1 MVSVKRFTH
10 DEPALFKA
18 MAEFVRLFAR
28 VDDPVLAVSARE
40 KTVEAR
46 IAWTLLGTALFQD
59 VSYPEFVT
67 LLLALN
73 EKFPGEKL
81 WTLPVPKAQEIEA
94 CVESAFGC
102 RTWSMFENV
111 AGIFWSVGLFV
122 RRHQNLTEWL
132 KSRTPEEIWRDL
144 GEIYFMGK
152 GNPRPKVC
160 AAIYRLLAPAPVGL
174 SLDSAAEAMPKTSLQ
189 PVKMPLLPLT
199 MGARRFLSI
208 LGPAN
213 DGFADLEPAQK
224 QKLATDMYVALV
236 QHLME
241 TSENVEVKKSKVD
254 ALTAY
259 VAAHSLQFYLED
271 GSDGFICRHFTDHC
285 RKCPLREFCSYAE

>member
-1 MVSVKRFTH
+1 MVSVKRFIH

-18 MAEFVRLFAR
+18 TAEFVRLFAR
-28 VDDPVLAVSARE
+28 IEDPVLTVAKLE
-40 KTVEAR
+40 KGANER
-46 IAWTLLGTALFQD
+46 IAWTLFGTALFQD

-67 LLLALN
+67 LLQALN
-73 EKFPGEKL
+73 EKFPSEKL
-81 WTLPVPKAQEIEA
+81 WTLPVPKAQDIEA

-122 RRHQNLTEWL
+122 RRHGNLQEW
-132 KSRTPEEIWRDL
+132 PEEIWCDL

-174 SLDSAAEAMPKTSLQ
+174 SLDCAPSPKW
-189 PVKMPLLPLT
+189 PPLPLV
-199 MGARRFLSI
+199 MGARRYLSI
-208 LGPAN
+208 LGPAS

-224 QKLATDMYVALV
+224 QKLATDMCVALV

-241 TSENVEVKKSKVD
+241 QSENAEVKKSKVD

-271 GSDGFICRHFTDHC
+271 GTDGFICRHSTDHC
-285 RKCPLREFCSYAE
+285 RKCPLREYCSYAE

>member
-1 MVSVKRFTH
+1 MVSVKRFIH

-18 MAEFVRLFAR
+18 TAEFVRLFAR
-28 VDDPVLAVSARE
+28 IDDPVLMVARQE
-40 KTVEAR
+40 KGANER

-59 VSYPEFVT
+59 VSYPEFKT
-67 LLLALN
+67 LLQALN
-73 EKFPGEKL
+73 EKFPGEEL
-81 WTLPVPKAQEIEA
+81 WTLPVPKAQNIEA
-94 CVESAFGC
+94 CVESVFGC

-122 RRHQNLTEWL
+122 RRHGNLREWL
-132 KSRTPEEIWRDL
+132 KSRTPEELWRDL

-174 SLDSAAEAMPKTSLQ
+174 SLDCAPSPKW
-189 PVKMPLLPLT
+189 PPLPLT
-199 MGARRFLSI
+199 MGARRYLSI
-208 LGPAN
+208 LGPAS
-213 DGFADLEPAQK
+213 DGFADLEPLQK

-241 TSENVEVKKSKVD
+241 CSDNAEVKTSKVD
-254 ALTAY
+254 ALSAY
-259 VAAHSLQFYLED
+259 VAAHGLQFYLED
-271 GSDGFICRHFTDHC
+271 GTDGFVCRISTDHC
-285 RKCPLREFCSYAE
+285 RKCPLREYCSYAE

>member
-1 MVSVKRFTH
+1 MVSVKRFIH
-10 DEPALFKA
+10 DEPAVFKA
-18 MAEFVRLFAR
+18 TAEFVRLFAR
-28 VDDPVLAVSARE
+28 MEDPVLAVAARE
-40 KTVEAR
+40 KTIEAR
-46 IAWTLLGTALFQD
+46 IAWTLLGTVLFQD
-59 VSYPEFVT
+59 VSYPEFVA
-67 LLLALN
+67 LLQALN
-73 EKFPGEKL
+73 EKLPGEKL

-122 RRHQNLTEWL
+122 RRHLDLAGWL
-132 KSRTPEEIWRDL
+132 RSRTPEEIWRDL

-174 SLDSAAEAMPKTSLQ
+174 SLDSAPS
-189 PVKMPLLPLT
+189 PKMPLLPLT
-199 MGARRFLSI
+199 MGVRRYLSI
-208 LGPAN
+208 LGPAS

-241 TSENVEVKKSKVD
+241 QSENAEVKKSKVD

-271 GSDGFICRHFTDHC
+271 GADGFICRHFTDHC
-285 RKCPLREFCSYAE
+285 RKCPLREYCSYAE

>member
-1 MVSVKRFTH
+1 MVSVKRFIH

-18 MAEFVRLFAR
+18 TAEFVRLLAR
-28 VDDPVLAVSARE
+28 IEDPVLAVAARE

-67 LLLALN
+67 LLQALN

-81 WTLPVPKAQEIEA
+81 WTLPVPKAQDIES

-122 RRHQNLTEWL
+122 RRHGNLQEWL

-174 SLDSAAEAMPKTSLQ
+174 SLDCAPSPKW
-189 PVKMPLLPLT
+189 PPLPLT
-199 MGARRFLSI
+199 MGARRYLSI
-208 LGPAN
+208 LGPAS

-241 TSENVEVKKSKVD
+241 QSENAEVKKSKVD

-271 GSDGFICRHFTDHC
+271 GTDGFICRLSTDHC
-285 RKCPLREFCSYAE
+285 RKCPLREYCSFAE

>member
-1 MVSVKRFTH
+1 MVSVKRFIL

-18 MAEFVRLFAR
+18 TAEFVRLFAR
-28 VDDPVLAVSARE
+28 IDDPVLAVAIRE
-40 KTVEAR
+40 KTIEAR
-46 IAWTLLGTALFQD
+46 IAWTLFGTALFQD

-67 LLLALN
+67 LLRTLN

-81 WTLPVPKAQEIEA
+81 WTLPVPKAQDIED
-94 CVESAFGC
+94 CVETAFGC
-102 RTWSMFENV
+102 RSWSLFENV

-122 RRHQNLTEWL
+122 RRHLDLRGWL

-174 SLDSAAEAMPKTSLQ
+174 GLDCAPSPKW
-189 PVKMPLLPLT
+189 PPLPLT
-199 MGARRFLSI
+199 MGARRYLSI
-208 LGPAN
+208 LGPAS
-213 DGFADLEPAQK
+213 DGFADLEPSQK
-224 QKLATDMYVALV
+224 QTLATDMYVALV
-236 QHLME
+236 QYLME
-241 TSENVEVKKSKVD
+241 QSENAEVKKSKVD

-271 GSDGFICRHFTDHC
+271 GTEGFICRLSTDHC

>member
-1 MVSVKRFTH
+1 MVSVKRFIH

-18 MAEFVRLFAR
+18 TAEFVRLFAR
-28 VDDPVLAVSARE
+28 IDDPVLTVAKQE
-40 KTVEAR
+40 KGVNER

-67 LLLALN
+67 LLQALN

-81 WTLPVPKAQEIEA
+81 WTLPVPKAQDIES
-94 CVESAFGC
+94 CVESAFGG
-102 RTWSMFENV
+102 RTWSMLENV

-122 RRHQNLTEWL
+122 RRHGNLQEWL
-132 KSRTPEEIWRDL
+132 WSRTPEEIWRDL

-174 SLDSAAEAMPKTSLQ
+174 SLDCAPSPKW
-189 PVKMPLLPLT
+189 PPLPLT
-199 MGARRFLSI
+199 MGARRYLSI
-208 LGPAN
+208 LGPAS

-241 TSENVEVKKSKVD
+241 QSENAEVKKSKVD

-271 GSDGFICRHFTDHC
+271 GTDGFICRLSTDHC
-285 RKCPLREFCSYAE
+285 RKCPLREYCSFAE

>member
-1 MVSVKRFTH
+1 MVSVKRFIH

-18 MAEFVRLFAR
+18 TADFVRLFAR
-28 VDDPVLAVSARE
+28 IDDPVLTVAKQE
-40 KTVEAR
+40 KGVNER

-59 VSYPEFVT
+59 VSYPELVT
-67 LLLALN
+67 LLLLLN
-73 EKFPGEKL
+73 EKIPGEKL
-81 WTLPVPKAQEIEA
+81 WTLPVPKAQDIEA

-122 RRHQNLTEWL
+122 RRHGNLQEWL
-132 KSRTPEEIWRDL
+132 NSRTPEEIWRDL

-174 SLDSAAEAMPKTSLQ
+174 SLDCMPSPKW
-189 PVKMPLLPLT
+189 PLLPLT
-199 MGARRFLSI
+199 MGARRYLSI
-208 LGPAN
+208 LGPASE
-213 DGFADLEPAQK
+213 GFADLEPAQK
-224 QKLATDMYVALV
+224 QKLATDLYVSLV

-241 TSENVEVKKSKVD
+241 QSENAEVKKSKVD

-271 GSDGFICRHFTDHC
+271 GTDGFICRHSTDHC
-285 RKCPLREFCSYAE
+285 RKCPLREYCRYAE

>member
-1 MVSVKRFTH
+1 MVSVKRFIH

-18 MAEFVRLFAR
+18 TAEFVRLFAR
-28 VDDPVLAVSARE
+28 IDDPVLAVAKLE
-40 KTVEAR
+40 KGVNER

-59 VSYPEFVT
+59 VSYPEFVG
-67 LLLALN
+67 LLRALN

-81 WTLPVPKAQEIEA
+81 WTLPVPKAQDIES

-102 RTWSMFENV
+102 RTWSLFENV

-122 RRHQNLTEWL
+122 RRHEDLQGWL
-132 KSRTPEEIWRDL
+132 KSRTPEELWRDL

-152 GNPRPKVC
+152 GNSRPKVC

-174 SLDSAAEAMPKTSLQ
+174 SLDCAPSPKW
-189 PVKMPLLPLT
+189 PPMPLT
-199 MGARRFLSI
+199 MGARRYLSI
-208 LGPAN
+208 LGPAS
-213 DGFADLEPAQK
+213 DGFADLEPLQK

-236 QHLME
+236 QRLME
-241 TSENVEVKKSKVD
+241 CSDNVEVKTSKVD

-271 GSDGFICRHFTDHC
+271 GTDGFICRTVTDRC
-285 RKCPLREFCSYAE
+285 RKCPLREYCSFAE

>member
-1 MVSVKRFTH
+1 MVSVQRFVH

-18 MAEFVRLFAR
+18 TAEFVRLFAR
-28 VDDPVLAVSARE
+28 IDDPVLTVAKQE
-40 KTVEAR
+40 KGANER

-67 LLLALN
+67 LLQTLH

-81 WTLPVPKAQEIEA
+81 WTLPVPKAQDIEA
-94 CVESAFGC
+94 CVETAFGC
-102 RTWSMFENV
+102 RSWSMFEYV

-122 RRHQNLTEWL
+122 RRHGNLQEWL
-132 KSRTPEEIWRDL
+132 KSRPPEEIWRDL

-160 AAIYRLLAPAPVGL
+160 VAIYRMLAPAPVGL
-174 SLDSAAEAMPKTSLQ
+174 SFDCAPSP
-189 PVKMPLLPLT
+189 KMPPLPLT
-199 MGARRFLSI
+199 MGARRYLSI
-208 LGPAN
+208 LGPAS

-224 QKLATDMYVALV
+224 QKLATDVYVALV
-236 QHLME
+236 QYLME
-241 TSENVEVKKSKVD
+241 QSENAEVKKSKVD

-271 GSDGFICRHFTDHC
+271 GTDGFICRHSTDHC
-285 RKCPLREFCSYAE
+285 CKCPLREYCSYAE

>member
-1 MVSVKRFTH
+1 MVSVKRFIH

-18 MAEFVRLFAR
+18 TAEFVRLFAR
-28 VDDPVLAVSARE
+28 IDDPVLAVAKLE
-40 KTVEAR
+40 KGVNER

-59 VSYPEFVT
+59 VSYPEFKT
-67 LLLALN
+67 LLRALN

-81 WTLPVPKAQEIEA
+81 WTLPVPKAQDIES

-102 RTWSMFENV
+102 RTWSLFENV

-122 RRHQNLTEWL
+122 RRHGNLQGWL
-132 KSRTPEEIWRDL
+132 KSRTPEELWRDL

-174 SLDSAAEAMPKTSLQ
+174 SLDCADGIARA
-189 PVKMPLLPLT
+189 PVKWPPLPLT
-199 MGARRFLSI
+199 MGARRYLSI
-208 LGPAN
+208 LGPAS
-213 DGFADLEPAQK
+213 DGFADLEPLQK

-241 TSENVEVKKSKVD
+241 QSENAEVKKSKVD

-271 GSDGFICRHFTDHC
+271 GTDGFICRTVTDHC
-285 RKCPLREFCSYAE
+285 RKCPLREYCSFAE

>member
-1 MVSVKRFTH
+1 MVSVKRFIH

-18 MAEFVRLFAR
+18 TAEFVRLFAR
-28 VDDPVLAVSARE
+28 IDDPVLTVAKQE
-40 KTVEAR
+40 KGANER
-46 IAWTLLGTALFQD
+46 IAWTLLGTSLFQD

-67 LLLALN
+67 LLQALN

-81 WTLPVPKAQEIEA
+81 WTLPVPKAQDIES

-122 RRHQNLTEWL
+122 RRHGDLQEWL

-160 AAIYRLLAPAPVGL
+160 AAIYRMLAPAPVGL
-174 SLDSAAEAMPKTSLQ
+174 SLDCEPSP
-189 PVKMPLLPLT
+189 KMPPLPLT
-199 MGARRFLSI
+199 MGARRYLSI
-208 LGPAN
+208 LGPAS

-236 QHLME
+236 QYLME
-241 TSENVEVKKSKVD
+241 QSENAEVKKSKVD

-271 GSDGFICRHFTDHC
+271 GADGFICRHSTDHC
-285 RKCPLREFCSYAE
+285 SKCPLREYCSYAE

>member
-1 MVSVKRFTH
+1 MVSVKRFIH

-18 MAEFVRLFAR
+18 TAEFVRLFAR
-28 VDDPVLAVSARE
+28 VDDPVLAVAIRE
-40 KTVEAR
+40 KTIEAR
-46 IAWTLLGTALFQD
+46 IAWTLFGTALFQD

-67 LLLALN
+67 LLRTLN

-81 WTLPVPKAQEIEA
+81 WTLPVPKAQDIED
-94 CVESAFGC
+94 CVETAFGC
-102 RTWSMFENV
+102 RSWSMFENV

-122 RRHQNLTEWL
+122 RRHLDLRGWL

-174 SLDSAAEAMPKTSLQ
+174 GLDCAPSPKR
-189 PVKMPLLPLT
+189 PPLPLT
-199 MGARRFLSI
+199 MGARRYLSI
-208 LGPAN
+208 LGPAS

-236 QHLME
+236 RYLME
-241 TSENVEVKKSKVD
+241 QSENAEVKKSKVD

-271 GSDGFICRHFTDHC
+271 GAECFICRQTTEHC

>member
-1 MVSVKRFTH
+1 MVSVKRFIH

-18 MAEFVRLFAR
+18 TAEFVRLFVR
-28 VDDPVLAVSARE
+28 IEDPVLTVAKQE
-40 KTVEAR
+40 KGANER

-67 LLLALN
+67 LLQALN
-73 EKFPGEKL
+73 EKFPSEKL
-81 WTLPVPKAQEIEA
+81 WTLPVPKAQDIEA

-122 RRHQNLTEWL
+122 RRHGNLQEWL

-174 SLDSAAEAMPKTSLQ
+174 LLDCAHSPKW
-189 PVKMPLLPLT
+189 PPLPLT
-199 MGARRFLSI
+199 MGARRYLSI
-208 LGPAN
+208 LGPAS

-241 TSENVEVKKSKVD
+241 QSENAEVKKSKVD

-271 GSDGFICRHFTDHC
+271 GTDGFICRHSTDHC
-285 RKCPLREFCSYAE
+285 RKCPLREYCSYAE

>member
-1 MVSVKRFTH
+1 MVSVERFIH

-18 MAEFVRLFAR
+18 TAEFVRLFAR
-28 VDDPVLAVSARE
+28 IDDPVLTVAKQE
-40 KTVEAR
+40 KGANER

-67 LLLALN
+67 FLQSLN

-81 WTLPVPKAQEIEA
+81 WTLPVPKAQDIEA
-94 CVESAFGC
+94 CIESAFGC

-122 RRHQNLTEWL
+122 RRHEDLQGWL
-132 KSRTPEEIWRDL
+132 KSRTPEELWRDL

-174 SLDSAAEAMPKTSLQ
+174 SLDCAPSPKW
-189 PVKMPLLPLT
+189 PPLPLT
-199 MGARRFLSI
+199 MGVRRYLSI
-208 LGPAN
+208 LGPAS

-224 QKLATDMYVALV
+224 QKLATDLYVALV
-236 QHLME
+236 QYLME
-241 TSENVEVKKSKVD
+241 SSADEQVRNSKVD
-254 ALTAY
+254 ALTAS
-259 VAAHSLQFYLED
+259 VASHSLQFFLED
-271 GSDGFICRHFTDHC
+271 GSDGFICRTVTDHC
-285 RKCPLREFCSYAE
+285 RKCPLREFCNYAE

>member
-1 MVSVKRFTH
+1 MVSVKRFIH

-18 MAEFVRLFAR
+18 TAEFVRLFAR
-28 VDDPVLAVSARE
+28 IDDPVLTVAKQE
-40 KTVEAR
+40 KGVNER

-59 VSYPEFVT
+59 VSYPELVT
-67 LLLALN
+67 LLLSLN

-81 WTLPVPKAQEIEA
+81 WTLPVPKAQDIEA

-122 RRHQNLTEWL
+122 RRHENLQEWL
-132 KSRTPEEIWRDL
+132 RSRTPEEIWRDL

-174 SLDSAAEAMPKTSLQ
+174 SLDSAPSPKW
-189 PVKMPLLPLT
+189 PPLPLT
-199 MGARRFLSI
+199 MGARRYLSI
-208 LGPAN
+208 LGPAS

-224 QKLATDMYVALV
+224 QKLATDLYVALV

-241 TSENVEVKKSKVD
+241 QSENAEVKNSKVD

-259 VAAHSLQFYLED
+259 VAAHGLQFYLED
-271 GSDGFICRHFTDHC
+271 GTDGFICRYSTDHC
-285 RKCPLREFCSYAE
+285 RKCPLREYCSFAE

>member
-1 MVSVKRFTH
+1 MVSVKRFVH

-18 MAEFVRLFAR
+18 TAEFVRLFAR
-28 VDDPVLAVSARE
+28 IDDPVLTVAKQE
-40 KTVEAR
+40 KGVNER
-46 IAWTLLGTALFQD
+46 IAWTLLGTSLFQD
-59 VSYPEFVT
+59 VSYPEFVM
-67 LLLALN
+67 LLQALN

-81 WTLPVPKAQEIEA
+81 WTLPVPKAQDIEA

-122 RRHQNLTEWL
+122 RRH
-132 KSRTPEEIWRDL
+132 PEEIWRDL

-174 SLDSAAEAMPKTSLQ
+174 SLDCAPSPKW
-189 PVKMPLLPLT
+189 PPLPLT
-199 MGARRFLSI
+199 MGARRYLSI
-208 LGPAN
+208 LGPAS

-241 TSENVEVKKSKVD
+241 QSENAEVKKSKVD

-271 GSDGFICRHFTDHC
+271 GTDGFICRHSTDHC
-285 RKCPLREFCSYAE
+285 RKCPLREYCSYAE

>member
-1 MVSVKRFTH
+1 
-10 DEPALFKA
+10 
-18 MAEFVRLFAR
+18 
-28 VDDPVLAVSARE
+28 
-40 KTVEAR
+40 
-46 IAWTLLGTALFQD
+46 
-59 VSYPEFVT
+59 VT
-67 LLLALN
+67 LLRTLN

-174 SLDSAAEAMPKTSLQ
+174 GLDCAPSPKW
-189 PVKMPLLPLT
+189 PPLPLT

-271 GSDGFICRHFTDHC
+271 GLDGFICRHFTDHC

>member
-1 MVSVKRFTH
+1 MVSVKRFIH

-18 MAEFVRLFAR
+18 TAEFVRLFAR
-28 VDDPVLAVSARE
+28 IDDPVLAVARQE
-40 KTVEAR
+40 KGANER

-59 VSYPEFVT
+59 VSFPEFVE
-67 LLLALN
+67 LLRALN

-81 WTLPVPKAQEIEA
+81 WTLPVPKAQDIES

-102 RTWSMFENV
+102 RTWSLFENV

-122 RRHQNLTEWL
+122 RRHENLQGWL
-132 KSRTPEEIWRDL
+132 KSRTPEELWRDL

-152 GNPRPKVC
+152 GNSRPKVC

-174 SLDSAAEAMPKTSLQ
+174 SLDCAPSPKW
-189 PVKMPLLPLT
+189 PPLPLT
-199 MGARRFLSI
+199 MGARRHLSI
-208 LGPAN
+208 LGPAS
-213 DGFADLEPAQK
+213 DGFADLEPLQK

-241 TSENVEVKKSKVD
+241 QSENAEVKKSKVD

-271 GSDGFICRHFTDHC
+271 GTDSFICRTVTDRC
-285 RKCPLREFCSYAE
+285 RKCPLREYCSYAE

>member
-1 MVSVKRFTH
+1 MVSVKRFIH

-18 MAEFVRLFAR
+18 TAEFVRLFAR
-28 VDDPVLAVSARE
+28 IEDPVFTVAKQE
-40 KTVEAR
+40 KGANER

-59 VSYPEFVT
+59 VSYPELVT
-67 LLLALN
+67 LLLLLN

-81 WTLPVPKAQEIEA
+81 WTLPVPKAQDIEA

-122 RRHQNLTEWL
+122 RRHGNLQEWL
-132 KSRTPEEIWRDL
+132 NSRTPEEIWRDL

-174 SLDSAAEAMPKTSLQ
+174 SLDCAPSPKW
-189 PVKMPLLPLT
+189 PPLPLT
-199 MGARRFLSI
+199 MGARRYLSI
-208 LGPAN
+208 LGPAS

-224 QKLATDMYVALV
+224 QKLATDLYVALV

-241 TSENVEVKKSKVD
+241 QSENAEVKNSKVD

-259 VAAHSLQFYLED
+259 VAAHGLQFYLED
-271 GSDGFICRHFTDHC
+271 GTDGFICRYSTDHC
-285 RKCPLREFCSYAE
+285 RKCPLREYCSYAE

>member
-1 MVSVKRFTH
+1 MVSVKRFIH

-18 MAEFVRLFAR
+18 TAEFVRLFAR
-28 VDDPVLAVSARE
+28 VDDPVLAVAIRE
-40 KTVEAR
+40 KTIEAR

-59 VSYPEFVT
+59 VNYAEFVT
-67 LLLALN
+67 LLRTLN

-81 WTLPVPKAQEIEA
+81 WSLPVPKAQDIEA

-102 RTWSMFENV
+102 RTWSLFENV

-122 RRHQNLTEWL
+122 RRHLDLRGWL
-132 KSRTPEEIWRDL
+132 KSRTPEELWRDL

-160 AAIYRLLAPAPVGL
+160 VAIYRLLAPAPVGL
-174 SLDSAAEAMPKTSLQ
+174 GLDCIESDSEHN
-189 PVKMPLLPLT
+189 PVKWPPLPLT
-199 MGARRFLSI
+199 MGARRYLSI
-208 LGPAN
+208 LGPAS

-236 QHLME
+236 RYLME
-241 TSENVEVKKSKVD
+241 QSENAEVKKSKVD

-271 GSDGFICRHFTDHC
+271 CTECFICRLSTDHC

>member
-1 MVSVKRFTH
+1 MVSVKRFIH

-18 MAEFVRLFAR
+18 TAEFVRLFAR
-28 VDDPVLAVSARE
+28 IEDPVLTVAKQE
-40 KTVEAR
+40 KGANER

-59 VSYPEFVT
+59 VSYPELVT
-67 LLLALN
+67 LLQSLN

-81 WTLPVPKAQEIEA
+81 WTLPVPKAQDIEA

-122 RRHQNLTEWL
+122 RRHENLQEWL
-132 KSRTPEEIWRDL
+132 RSRTPEEIWRDL

-174 SLDSAAEAMPKTSLQ
+174 SLDCAPSPKW
-189 PVKMPLLPLT
+189 PLLPLT
-199 MGARRFLSI
+199 MGARRYLSI
-208 LGPAN
+208 LGPAS

-224 QKLATDMYVALV
+224 QKLATDLYVALV

-241 TSENVEVKKSKVD
+241 QSENAEVKNSKVD

-259 VAAHSLQFYLED
+259 VAAHGLQFYLED
-271 GSDGFICRHFTDHC
+271 GTDGFICRYSTDHC
-285 RKCPLREFCSYAE
+285 RKCPLREYCSYAE

>member
-1 MVSVKRFTH
+1 MVSVKRFIH

-18 MAEFVRLFAR
+18 TAEFVRLFAR
-28 VDDPVLAVSARE
+28 IDDPVLTVAKQE
-40 KTVEAR
+40 KGANER
-46 IAWTLLGTALFQD
+46 IAWTLLGTSLFQD

-67 LLLALN
+67 LLQALN

-81 WTLPVPKAQEIEA
+81 WTLPVPKAQDIEA

-122 RRHQNLTEWL
+122 RRHLDLQGWL

-174 SLDSAAEAMPKTSLQ
+174 SLDCAPSPKW
-189 PVKMPLLPLT
+189 PPLPLT
-199 MGARRFLSI
+199 MGARRYLSI
-208 LGPAN
+208 LGPAS

-224 QKLATDMYVALV
+224 QILATDMYVALV
-236 QHLME
+236 QHLMAL
-241 TSENVEVKKSKVD
+241 SENAEVKKSKVD

-271 GSDGFICRHFTDHC
+271 GTDGFICRHSTDHC
-285 RKCPLREFCSYAE
+285 RKCPLREYCSYAE

>member
-1 MVSVKRFTH
+1 MVSVQRFVH

-18 MAEFVRLFAR
+18 TAEFVRLFAR
-28 VDDPVLAVSARE
+28 IDDPVLTVAKQE
-40 KTVEAR
+40 KGANER

-67 LLLALN
+67 LLQALH

-81 WTLPVPKAQEIEA
+81 WTLPVPKAQDIEA
-94 CVESAFGC
+94 CVETAFGC
-102 RTWSMFENV
+102 RSWSMFENV

-122 RRHQNLTEWL
+122 RRHGNLQEWL
-132 KSRTPEEIWRDL
+132 KSRPPEEIWRDL

-160 AAIYRLLAPAPVGL
+160 AAIYRMLAPAPVGL
-174 SLDSAAEAMPKTSLQ
+174 SLDCAPSPKW
-189 PVKMPLLPLT
+189 PPLPLT
-199 MGARRFLSI
+199 MGTRRYLSI
-208 LGPAN
+208 LGPAS

-241 TSENVEVKKSKVD
+241 QSENAEVKKSKVD

-271 GSDGFICRHFTDHC
+271 GTDGFICRHSTDHC
-285 RKCPLREFCSYAE
+285 RKCPLREYCSYAE

>member
-1 MVSVKRFTH
+1 MVSVKRFIH
-10 DEPALFKA
+10 DEPAVFKA
-18 MAEFVRLFAR
+18 TAEFVRLFAR
-28 VDDPVLAVSARE
+28 MEDPVLAVAARE

-46 IAWTLLGTALFQD
+46 IAWTLLGTVLFQD
-59 VSYPEFVT
+59 VSYPEFVA
-67 LLLALN
+67 LLQALN

-122 RRHQNLTEWL
+122 RRHLDLAGWL
-132 KSRTPEEIWRDL
+132 RSRTPEEIWRDL

-174 SLDSAAEAMPKTSLQ
+174 SLDSAASP
-189 PVKMPLLPLT
+189 KMPLLPLT
-199 MGARRFLSI
+199 MGVRRYLSI
-208 LGPAN
+208 LGPAS

-241 TSENVEVKKSKVD
+241 QSENAEVKKSKVD

-271 GSDGFICRHFTDHC
+271 GADGFICRHFTDHC
-285 RKCPLREFCSYAE
+285 RKCPLREYCSYAE